1 MNRSSW
7 SNRTLI
13 VLTLVLVAGVS
24 ISSVAET
31 FRVCKI
37 GCKYSSIER
46 AVKDSESGDSIRVQN
61 GNYTGNL
68 RIDKPITIVGT
79 NYQWVRM
86 IPTNKDLPTISIGPS
101 STSVEI
107 RNLTITGGGKNQ
119 GKAVS
124 IKGNGE
130 LVLTNC
136 RVENSEVGLQLEN
149 SSYTKLMGTEISNT
163 SSGILALDSSEGVVH
178 NGSIAGHELGIV
190 VSNSSEVTIIGTD
203 ISNCGKNPI
212 LVKNTGKINLLSSRI
227 SDNGGPGIKLT
238 DFSRLNMQDTRVS
251 NNEGGGILLSNSAA
265 ANLTENQITYNEK
278 KNLAIISKECG
289 FSGPTKGFFGE
300 VKGRGNEIT
309 PGGSEFICPMKFSR
323 IESEE
328 GGEYSYP
335 FKPPTYAFIG
345 LIGAATLLFF
355 ITR

>member
-1 MNRSSW
+1 MNRSGW

-13 VLTLVLVAGVS
+13 FLTLVLVTAIS
-24 ISSVAET
+24 ISGVAET

-37 GCKYSSIER
+37 GCEYSSIQR
-46 AVKDSESGDSIRVQN
+46 AVKDSQPGDSIRVQN
-61 GNYTGNL
+61 GDYSENL
-68 RIDKPITIVGT
+68 RIDKEITILGT
-79 NYQWVRM
+79 NSQWVQI
-86 IPTNKDLPTISIGPS
+86 IPTKGDLPTISIGPS
-101 STSVEI
+101 SASVEI

-124 IKGNGE
+124 IRGDGE
-130 LVLTNC
+130 LALTNC
-136 RVENSEVGLQLEN
+136 RVKNSEVGLQLED
-149 SSYTKLMGTEISNT
+149 SSYSKLMRTVISNS
-163 SSGILALDSSEGVVH
+163 SSGILALDSSEAVIH
-178 NGSIAGHELGIV
+178 NGSIASHKSGIV
-190 VSNSSEVTIIGTD
+190 ASNSSEVTIIGTD
-203 ISNCGKNPI
+203 ISTCEKNPI
-212 LVKNTGKINLLSSRI
+212 LVRNTGKINILSSRI
-227 SDNGGPGIKLT
+227 SDNQGPGIKLT

-300 VKGRGNEIT
+300 VKGKGNKIT
-309 PGGSEFICPMKFSR
+309 PGGSKSICPIKFSR

-328 GGEYSYP
+328 GGKYSYP